1 MNAFIPGK
9 DTELFLKN
17 FQTDFI
23 KFFSESKKIMMY
35 PEFPLFALMEDDCKI
50 DFSLLE
56 ECFIQTPEFEKG
68 NFYFPVQLKSKN
80 FSLTLKIIFATTKDK
95 DFFLT
100 TDFLQD
106 FFSASKS
113 YEKTFPKKEKS
124 FRAGQIIFSQNSWQI
139 FDDKWYKIHFAE

>member
-50 DFSLLE
+50 DFSFLK
-56 ECFIQTPEFEKG
+56 ECLISAPEFENG
-68 NFYFPVQLKSKN
+68 NFYFPVQLKGEK
-80 FSLTLKIIFATTKDK
+80 FSLTLKIIFAKTKNFLPD
-95 DFFLT
+95 DFV
-100 TDFLQD
+100 
-106 FFSASKS
+106 SACTLCKKS
-113 YEKTFPKKEKS
+113 FPKKEKS
-124 FRAGQIIFSQNSWQI
+124 FRIGKISFLQNCWQI